1 MSVDSI
7 EVGSALRAE
16 LARRG
21 LSQEQV
27 AAEFNVTQPRISRV
41 LKGEFTHRSELVR
54 MLCATYLEGTATPN
68 LEDYAHEK
76 VAANAF
82 QRAVQAL
89 RLMWDGSADHAERL
103 TELIS
108 AVRRSQNCDEPE
120 DCAAQ
125 QRR

>member
-1 MSVDSI
+1 MNADSVEI
-7 EVGSALRAE
+7 GSALRAE

-54 MLCATYLEGTATPN
+54 MLCATYLVGTATPN
-68 LEDYAHEK
+68 LENYAHK
-76 VAANAF
+76 TVAANAF
-82 QRAVQAL
+82 QHAVQAL

-103 TELIS
+103 TEMIN
-108 AVRRSQNCDEPE
+108 AVRRSQNSDEPE
-120 DCAAQ
+120 DSAA
-125 QRR
+125 